1 MTTNERLAIN
11 QRIDKIIGSYDEQRS
26 RVKDMSL
33 KDRISNNN
41 EYSKMREKLFKIGEK
56 YGEEAL
62 ALTMIE
68 CGNIC
73 HGVTANGKRF
83 VWIGNNGLEK
93 RSLYCGLLDIEGIG
107 TIFTSGTIAKA
118 IEYVIKN

>member
-1 MTTNERLAIN
+1 MSTDEWLAIN
-11 QRIDKIIGSYDEQRS
+11 RRIDKIIGSRDEQRS
-26 RVKDMSL
+26 RIKNMSL
-33 KDRISNNN
+33 EDKISDNN
-41 EYSKMREKLFKIGEK
+41 EYSKMREKLLKIGEK

-62 ALTMIE
+62 ALTMIK

-73 HGVTANGKRF
+73 HGVTAKGKRF

>member
-1 MTTNERLAIN
+1 MTTDEWLAIN
-11 QRIDKIIGSYDEQRS
+11 RRIDKIIGSRDEQRN
-26 RVKDMSL
+26 RIKNMSL
-33 KDRISNNN
+33 EDKISDNN
-41 EYSKMREKLFKIGEK
+41 EYSKMREKLLKIGEK

-62 ALTMIE
+62 ALTMIK